1 MEKQDICSRLRLSTT
16 DEGRYIT
23 QLLVAGGE
31 AKPERASQA
40 PRAFRFNLPSPLV
53 Y

>member
-1 MEKQDICSRLRLSTT
+1 MLTT
-16 DEGRYIT
+16 ASVYHYEGRYIT

-40 PRAFRFNLPSPLV
+40 LWSLRFNLSSPLV